1 MSRKFTKYPSNY
13 VRANGD
19 KSDIKDLVF
28 IRKQAR
34 QAALRDGYDQVIIE
48 NNPEYASPDG
58 NRYSFIRKY
67 PGCCPDWQGTIIEEV
82 NLIYENGSPVALIN
96 EV

>member
-1 MSRKFTKYPSNY
+1 MRQFTKYPSGYIN
-13 VRANGD
+13 ANAD
-19 KSDIKDLVF
+19 KSDMKNLIF

-48 NNPEYASPDG
+48 NFEADPNG
-58 NRYSFIRKY
+58 NRYSFSRKF
-67 PGCCPDWQGTIIEEV
+67 PGCCPEWQGSIIEEV
-82 NLIYENGSPVALIN
+82 NLVWEHGNPVVLIN